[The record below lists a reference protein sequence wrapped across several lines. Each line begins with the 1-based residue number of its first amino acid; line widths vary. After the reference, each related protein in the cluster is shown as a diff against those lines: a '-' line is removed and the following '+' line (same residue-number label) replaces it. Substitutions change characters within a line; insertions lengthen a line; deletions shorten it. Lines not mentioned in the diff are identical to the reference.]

1 VKHFACGN
9 HKDVALSASIK
20 SFPNQFQQQV
30 DLKNKDPPLMTEFSS
45 SHLRL
50 TGILLL
56 AVCALLLKT
65 PVTSSTQTQ
74 PVKVVYAG
82 RLIDGVSN
90 TVRTDVSVIID
101 GGRVREVR
109 SGKADIPGAE
119 IVDLSGYTVMP
130 GFIDCHTHM
139 TFQLD
144 KGKTL
149 KDYIFKRNAD
159 IALEASVYAQRTL
172 MAGFT
177 TVRDVG
183 SPEFI
188 DVSLRDAINAGT
200 IPGPRMFVA
209 GRILTITGGHG
220 DFTAGLRDNLLPEPD
235 YQRGIVNSPE
245 DGVRAVRYMIKYGAD
260 HIKIAATGGVL
271 SLGDSQAGEQLT
283 LAEMKA
289 IVETAHMLDR
299 KVAAH
304 AHGAAGLK
312 NALRAGVDSIEH
324 GTYLDDESIALFKE
338 RGAYLVPTISAGKWV
353 EANVKNYP
361 PAIAAK
367 AAGLG
372 TLIEKAAGRAYQQ
385 KVKVAFGTDAGVF
398 PHGDNAKEFGFMV
411 EAGIPPMEAILAAT
425 RNAADLLGAS
435 SRLGT
440 IQAGRYADLVAVKGD
455 PLADIKLLTQVS
467 FVMKEGRVY
476 KNAQTATG
484 LSRAGR

>member
-1 VKHFACGN
+1 MIK
-9 HKDVALSASIK
+9 LSS
-20 SFPNQFQQQV
+20 NR
-30 DLKNKDPPLMTEFSS
+30 
-45 SHLRL
+45 LRF
-50 TGILLL
+50 TGILLV
-56 AVCALLLKT
+56 AICALLLQT
-65 PVTSSTQTQ
+65 PVGTSTQNQ
-74 PVKVVYAG
+74 SVKVVYAG

-101 GGRVREVR
+101 GGRIREVR
-109 SGKADIPGAE
+109 NGRAEIPGAE
-119 IVDLSGYTVMP
+119 VIDLSGHTVMP

-139 TFQLD
+139 TFQ
-144 KGKTL
+144 GRTL
-149 KDYIFKRNAD
+149 RDYIFRRNAE

-177 TVRDVG
+177 TVRDLG
-183 SPEFI
+183 APEFI
-188 DVSLRDAINAGT
+188 DLSLRDAINQGT
-200 IPGPRMFVA
+200 VPGPRMYVA

-220 DFTAGLRDNLLPEPD
+220 DFSAGLRENLLPEPD
-235 YQRGIVNSPE
+235 FTRGIVDSPE

-271 SLGDSQAGEQLT
+271 SLGESQAGEQLT

-289 IVETAHMLDR
+289 IVDTAHMLER

-353 EANVKNYP
+353 EANAKNYP
-361 PAIAAK
+361 PPISTK
-367 AAGLG
+367 AAGMG
-372 TLIEKAAGRAYQQ
+372 TLIEKAFARAYQQ
-385 KVKVAFGTDAGVF
+385 KVKVAFGSDAGVF
-398 PHGDNAKEFGFMV
+398 PHGDNAKEFVYMV
-411 EAGIPPMEAILAAT
+411 DAGMPPLEAILAAT

-435 SRLGT
+435 SRLGS
-440 IQAGRYADLVAVKGD
+440 IQPGRYADLVAVKGD
-455 PLADIKLLTQVS
+455 PLSDIKLLTQVS

-476 KNAQTATG
+476 KNTQVPAVTSSAV
-484 LSRAGR
+484 R

>member
-1 VKHFACGN
+1 MFS
-9 HKDVALSASIK
+9 LS
-20 SFPNQFQQQV
+20 PNR
-30 DLKNKDPPLMTEFSS
+30 
-45 SHLRL
+45 LRVS
-50 TGILLL
+50 GALLL
-56 AVCALLLKT
+56 AICALLLTT
-65 PVTSSTQTQ
+65 PVGSSTQTQ

-90 TVRTDVSVIID
+90 TVRNDVSVIID
-101 GGRVREVR
+101 GGRIREVR
-109 SGKADIPGAE
+109 NGKAEIPGAE
-119 IVDLSGYTVMP
+119 VVDLSGYTVMP
-130 GFIDCHTHM
+130 GFIDCHTHL
-139 TFQLD
+139 TFQVD

-149 KDYIFKRNAD
+149 RDYIFKRNAE

-183 SPEFI
+183 APEFI
-188 DVSLRDAINAGT
+188 DISLRDAINAGT

-220 DFTAGLRDNLLPEPD
+220 DFSSGLRDNLLPEPD

-245 DGVRAVRYMIKYGAD
+245 DAVRAVRYMIKYGAD

-324 GTYLDDESIALFKE
+324 GTLLDDEAIALFKE

-353 EANVKNYP
+353 AANAKNYP
-361 PAIAAK
+361 PPISAK
-367 AAGLG
+367 AANLG
-372 TLIEKAAGRAYQQ
+372 PLIEKAFARAYQA

-398 PHGDNAKEFGFMV
+398 PHGDNANEFAYMV
-411 EAGIPPMEAILAAT
+411 EAGMPPMEAILAAT

-435 SRLGT
+435 SKLGT
-440 IQAGRYADLVAVKGD
+440 VQPGRFADLVAVKGD
-455 PLADIKLLTQVS
+455 PLTDIKLLSQIS
-467 FVMKEGRVY
+467 FVMKDGRVY
-476 KNAQTATG
+476 KNTRA
-484 LSRAGR
+484 LSVASQGSH

>member
-1 VKHFACGN
+1 MTKLSRN
-9 HKDVALSASIK
+9 RLRLSA
-20 SFPNQFQQQV
+20 
-30 DLKNKDPPLMTEFSS
+30 
-45 SHLRL
+45 
-50 TGILLL
+50 ILLL
-56 AVCALLLKT
+56 AICALILNT
-65 PVTSSTQTQ
+65 PAGSSTQTQ

-101 GGRVREVR
+101 GGRIREVR
-109 SGKADIPGAE
+109 NGKAEIPGAE
-119 IVDLSGYTVMP
+119 VIDLSGYTVMP
-130 GFIDCHTHM
+130 GFIDCHTHT

-149 KDYIFKRNAD
+149 RDYIFKRNAD

-183 SPEFI
+183 APEFI

-200 IPGPRMFVA
+200 VPGPRMFVA

-235 YQRGIVNSPE
+235 FQRGIVNSPE

-260 HIKIAATGGVL
+260 QIKIAATGGVL

-312 NALRAGVDSIEH
+312 NALRAGVESIEH
-324 GTYLDDESIALFKE
+324 GTYLDDEAIVLFKE
-338 RGAYLVPTISAGKWV
+338 HGAYLVPTLSAGKWV
-353 EANVKNYP
+353 EANIKNYP
-361 PAIAAK
+361 PVIAAK

-372 TLIEKAAGRAYQQ
+372 DLIEKAMGRAYRQN
-385 KVKVAFGTDAGVF
+385 VKIAFGTDAGVF
-398 PHGDNAKEFGFMV
+398 PHGDNANEFRFMV
-411 EAGIPPMEAILAAT
+411 EAGMTPMDAIMAAT
-425 RNAADLLGAS
+425 RNAADLLGQS

-440 IQAGRYADLVAVKGD
+440 IQTGRYADLVAVKGD
-455 PLADIKLLTQVS
+455 PLSDIKLLTQVS
-467 FVMKEGRVY
+467 FVMKDGRVY
-476 KNAQTATG
+476 KNK
-484 LSRAGR
+484 

>member
-1 VKHFACGN
+1 
-9 HKDVALSASIK
+9 
-20 SFPNQFQQQV
+20 
-30 DLKNKDPPLMTEFSS
+30 MTKFSRNR
-45 SHLRL
+45 LRVG
-50 TGILLL
+50 GILLL
-56 AVCALLLKT
+56 AICALILKT
-65 PVTSSTQTQ
+65 PVGSSTQTQ
-74 PVKVVYAG
+74 SVKVVFAG

-101 GGRVREVR
+101 GGRIREVR
-109 SGKADIPGAE
+109 NGKAEIPGAE
-119 IVDLSGYTVMP
+119 VIDLSGYTVMP
-130 GFIDCHTHM
+130 GFIDSHTHL
-139 TFQLD
+139 TFQVD

-183 SPEFI
+183 APEFI

-200 IPGPRMFVA
+200 VPGPRMYVA
-209 GRILTITGGHG
+209 SRILTITGGHG

-324 GTYLDDESIALFKE
+324 GTYLDDEAIALFKE
-338 RGAYLVPTISAGKWV
+338 HGAYLVPTLSAGKWV
-353 EANVKNYP
+353 EANIKNYP
-361 PAIAAK
+361 PPIAAK

-372 TLIEKAAGRAYQQ
+372 ELIAKAFARAYRQN
-385 KVKVAFGTDAGVF
+385 VKIAFGTDAGVF
-398 PHGDNAKEFGFMV
+398 PHGDNANEFRFMV
-411 EAGIPPMEAILAAT
+411 EAGMSPMDAIMAAT

-440 IQAGRYADLVAVKGD
+440 IQTGRFADLVAVKGD
-455 PLADIKLLTQVS
+455 PLSDIKLLTQVS

-476 KNAQTATG
+476 KNN
-484 LSRAGR
+484 

>member
-1 VKHFACGN
+1 MIR
-9 HKDVALSASIK
+9 LSIAR
-20 SFPNQFQQQV
+20 
-30 DLKNKDPPLMTEFSS
+30 
-45 SHLRL
+45 LRVTAVFVL
-50 TGILLL
+50 VFCLLL
-56 AVCALLLKT
+56 
-65 PVTSSTQTQ
+65 VTLPARSSTQNQ
-74 PVKVVYAG
+74 NVKVVYAG

-90 TVRTDVSVIID
+90 TVRNDVSVIIE
-101 GGRVREVR
+101 GGRIREVR
-109 SGKADIPGAE
+109 DGKAVIAGAE
-119 IVDLSGYTVMP
+119 TIDLSGFTVMP
-130 GFIDCHTHM
+130 GFIDCHTHL
-139 TFQLD
+139 TFQVD

-149 KDYIFKRNAD
+149 KDYIFKRNAEV
-159 IALEASVYAQRTL
+159 ALEASVYAQRTL

-183 SPEFI
+183 APEFI

-200 IPGPRMFVA
+200 VPGPRMYVA
-209 GRILTITGGHG
+209 TRILTITGGHG

-235 YQRGIVNSPE
+235 FSRGIVNSSE

-260 HIKIAATGGVL
+260 QIKISATGGVL

-324 GTYLDDESIALFKE
+324 GTYLDDESIALFRE

-361 PAIAAK
+361 PVIAAK

-372 TLIEKAAGRAYQQ
+372 TLIEKAFGRAYQR
-385 KVKVAFGTDAGVF
+385 KVKIAFGTDAGVF
-398 PHGDNAKEFGFMV
+398 PHGDNANEFVYMV
-411 EAGIPPMEAILAAT
+411 EAGMPPMEAILAAT

-455 PLADIKLLTQVS
+455 PLTDIKLLRQVS
-467 FVMKEGRVY
+467 FVMKDGRVY
-476 KNAQTATG
+476 KDLTVSKVE
-484 LSRAGR
+484 SRVTSP

>member
-1 VKHFACGN
+1 MTKLSRN
-9 HKDVALSASIK
+9 RLRLSA
-20 SFPNQFQQQV
+20 
-30 DLKNKDPPLMTEFSS
+30 
-45 SHLRL
+45 
-50 TGILLL
+50 ILLL
-56 AVCALLLKT
+56 AICALILNT
-65 PVTSSTQTQ
+65 PAGSSTQTQ

-101 GGRVREVR
+101 GGRIREVR
-109 SGKADIPGAE
+109 NGKAEIPGAE
-119 IVDLSGYTVMP
+119 VIDLSGYTVMP
-130 GFIDCHTHM
+130 GFIDCHTHT

-149 KDYIFKRNAD
+149 RDYIFKRNAD

-183 SPEFI
+183 APEFI

-200 IPGPRMFVA
+200 VPGPRMFVA

-235 YQRGIVNSPE
+235 FQRGIVNSPE

-260 HIKIAATGGVL
+260 QIKIAATGGVL

-324 GTYLDDESIALFKE
+324 GTYLDDEAIVLFKE
-338 RGAYLVPTISAGKWV
+338 HGAYLVPTLSAGKWV
-353 EANVKNYP
+353 EANIKNYP
-361 PAIAAK
+361 PVIAAK

-372 TLIEKAAGRAYQQ
+372 DLIEKAMGRAYRQN
-385 KVKVAFGTDAGVF
+385 VKIAFGTDAGVF
-398 PHGDNAKEFGFMV
+398 PHGDNANEFRFMV
-411 EAGIPPMEAILAAT
+411 EAGMTPMDAIMAAT
-425 RNAADLLGAS
+425 RNAADLLGQS

-440 IQAGRYADLVAVKGD
+440 IQTGRYADLVAVKGD
-455 PLADIKLLTQVS
+455 PLSDIKLLTQVS
-467 FVMKEGRVY
+467 FVMKDGRVY
-476 KNAQTATG
+476 KNK
-484 LSRAGR
+484 